1 MILSSHLIL
10 LIISGY
16 TLVVDCMPS
25 PQEASVSL
33 DDILQAAGNDSS
45 RYGTNSGPVD
55 QSALCNVFGGPDC
68 QNNGNNA
75 NAEINNRPEYDTNDD
90 DYLTDTDVGNPTVK
104 VTRKSDNCSYFEEFG
119 FECVPYYN
127 CKDGVIITDG
137 DSLFD
142 IRGNFGPRSGLTS
155 VKLDPLSSKCPSY
168 LEVCCASDPDYVD
181 YDFTTLVPPSTE
193 RPVTRAPTTLAPSAP
208 SGPNNDNN
216 NNGDCFGAS
225 CPYRQRCGRHNPGG
239 LGVRIQ
245 NLDKFSGGT
254 QFAEWP
260 HMCAILRKSQQNGR
274 EINLYVGGASLIAP
288 GILLTAAH
296 VFKTPGSPEIVDFS
310 KIKVRC
316 GEWDTQQQIEPQK
329 HVDRFAKHI
338 SFHPSFDSKNLQND
352 FALIHVQDEF
362 PLTQHINTMCLPD
375 PIYDDDS
382 YDHSDCFATGWG
394 KDKFGSD
401 GEYQVILKQVQMDVV
416 RHDQCEDKFQ
426 ESRLGRNFKLDD
438 SFICAGGQ
446 PGKDT
451 CKGDGGGPLVCP
463 SKSNPGQYEQAGIVA
478 WGLGCGSE
486 TPGVYA
492 DVTKALRFIDWATK
506 CAEGS
511 DADYYGFGFD
521 GRWAKHE
528 YCGYKDK
535 IFDNEQDMKDFKS
548 RISTAESSSERKS
561 IRKNI
566 RAIKK
571 DIKKMKSLLEPL
583 ENAITSCQTGKK
595 DFDCNIYD
603 YEFDDDEEREVDLSG
618 HARDSA
624 TVKPRLG
631 DVAKE

>member
-90 DYLTDTDVGNPTVK
+90 DYLTDPDVGNPTVK
-104 VTRKSDNCSYFEEFG
+104 VSKKSDNCSYFEEFG

-193 RPVTRAPTTLAPSAP
+193 RPVTKAPTTLAPTKRP
-208 SGPNNDNN
+208 DYPGPNNNN
-216 NNGDCFGAS
+216 NNNNDCFGAS

-296 VFKTPGSPEIVDFS
+296 VFK
-310 KIKVRC
+310 
-316 GEWDTQQQIEPQK
+316 
-329 HVDRFAKHI
+329 
-338 SFHPSFDSKNLQND
+338 
-352 FALIHVQDEF
+352 
-362 PLTQHINTMCLPD
+362 
-375 PIYDDDS
+375 
-382 YDHSDCFATGWG
+382 
-394 KDKFGSD
+394 
-401 GEYQVILKQVQMDVV
+401 
-416 RHDQCEDKFQ
+416 
-426 ESRLGRNFKLDD
+426 
-438 SFICAGGQ
+438 
-446 PGKDT
+446 
-451 CKGDGGGPLVCP
+451 
-463 SKSNPGQYEQAGIVA
+463 
-478 WGLGCGSE
+478 
-486 TPGVYA
+486 
-492 DVTKALRFIDWATK
+492 
-506 CAEGS
+506 
-511 DADYYGFGFD
+511 
-521 GRWAKHE
+521 
-528 YCGYKDK
+528 
-535 IFDNEQDMKDFKS
+535 
-548 RISTAESSSERKS
+548 
-561 IRKNI
+561 
-566 RAIKK
+566 
-571 DIKKMKSLLEPL
+571 
-583 ENAITSCQTGKK
+583 
-595 DFDCNIYD
+595 
-603 YEFDDDEEREVDLSG
+603 
-618 HARDSA
+618 
-624 TVKPRLG
+624 
-631 DVAKE
+631 